1 MKPTT
6 PPPVDRRTFLRAAS
20 AASAA
25 GVASW
30 TSASV
35 SPLRAARQQ
44 SPNERVIVA
53 VMGVNGRGD
62 VLARSFA
69 ASADAEVAYICEVDE
84 RILGERMPGYTEVQG
99 KAPQHVVDFRRA
111 LEDPQVD
118 AVVIAAPDHWH
129 APATLLALS
138 AGKHVYVEKPASHGA
153 REGELM
159 VEAQRRHGLVVQMG
173 NQQRS
178 DPRSIAVVQQIRDGL
193 IGRAYYARAWYSNTR
208 ESIGRGQ
215 PAAVPSGLDY
225 ELWQGPAPRTEYR
238 DNRIHYNWHWFWNWG
253 TGEVCNNGTHE
264 IDVAR
269 WALDVQFPSR
279 VTSTGGRYHYDDDW
293 QCPDTQDVGFDF
305 DGKSIVWQG
314 RSCNGFEVL
323 DRGRGV
329 SVHGTDGTIV
339 LDRNG
344 FQHYD
349 ADNALVR
356 ADIGGAESDALDTRG
371 AGGMTDR
378 HIANFLDAIRTG
390 AAQHSPIE
398 EGHNSTLLCHLGN
411 IAHRV
416 GRSLQTDPQSGRI
429 RGDEEAMKLWT
440 REYEPG
446 WEPVV

>member
-6 PPPVDRRTFLRAAS
+6 TPPVDRRTFLRTAS

-25 GVASW
+25 GMASW
-30 TSASV
+30 TSGSV
-35 SPLRAARQQ
+35 SPLYAARQSQ
-44 SPNERVIVA
+44 NETVRVA

-62 VLARSFA
+62 VLARTFA
-69 ASADAEVAYICEVDE
+69 ASANAEVAYICEVDE
-84 RILGERMPGYTEVQG
+84 RVLAERMPEYTELQG
-99 KAPQHVVDFRRA
+99 KAPQHFVDFRRA

-118 AVVIAAPDHWH
+118 ALVIAAPDHWH

-138 AGKHVYVEKPASHGA
+138 AGKHVYVEKPASHSA

-159 VEAQRRHGLVVQMG
+159 VEAQRKHGLVVQMG

-208 ESIGRGQ
+208 EPIGRGQ
-215 PAAVPSGLDY
+215 PAAVPAGLDY
-225 ELWQGPAPRTEYR
+225 ELWQGPAPRTDYR
-238 DNRIHYNWHWFWNWG
+238 DNLIHYNWHWFWTWG

-305 DGKSIVWQG
+305 DGKAIIWQG
-314 RSCNGFEVL
+314 RSCNGFQVL
-323 DRGRGV
+323 ERGRGV
-329 SVHGTDGTIV
+329 SIHGTDGTVV
-339 LDRNG
+339 LDRSG
-344 FQHYD
+344 YQHYD
-349 ADNALVR
+349 ADNVLIR
-356 ADIGGAESDALDTRG
+356 ADIGSAESDALDTRG
-371 AGGMTDR
+371 AGGMTDS
-378 HIANFLDAIRTG
+378 HIANFLDAVRTG
-390 AAQHSPIE
+390 AALHSPIE
-398 EGHNSTLLCHLGN
+398 EGHMSTLLCHLGN

-416 GRSLQTDPQSGRI
+416 GRSLQTDPQTGQIS
-429 RGDEEAMKLWT
+429 GDEEAMKLWT
-440 REYEPG
+440 RDYEPG